1 MSSFLNGLFA
11 NRAIPSSS
19 SSSTT
24 NTSIE
29 SPSTKE
35 SRVSRHFPSSEIIT
49 SLKQVGIPVSTISD
63 ADCATCAEACSGPMN
78 MEGYPS
84 SFSID
89 TTTPLLGAI
98 KDFDYL
104 ILCSS
109 GKTDWPHDVCA
120 DLHSVPGALRQ
131 AYPKPSPSTK
141 PQRKTSIAGVL
152 PLSSP
157 CTAPTTSEEN
167 ACGGQLTV
175 AIFSSSHFSLSD
187 NDDTHSLIIL
197 PNWVLMPDVT
207 PSNLP
212 NLPLPMDLF
221 PRLPHQLIIL
231 LCSHKT
237 RDKRC
242 AIAAPILKD
251 ALVDVFE
258 SLEPAWQV
266 DSRGDEAAHSS
277 EEPLVG
283 IFNISHSGG
292 HKFAGNMILNFP
304 NGASVWYGRVM
315 PSDCERIVKETV
327 LNHRVVPELL
337 KGGFGLGT
345 LKCNALLAW

>member
-1 MSSFLNGLFA
+1 MSSFLNVVFGTRA
-11 NRAIPSSS
+11 NPSSS

-24 NTSIE
+24 STE
-29 SPSTKE
+29 SPSSKE

-49 SLKQVGIPVSTISD
+49 SLKEVGVPISTVSDS
-63 ADCATCAEACSGPMN
+63 DCATCAEACSGPMN

-84 SFSID
+84 SFAID

-98 KDFDYL
+98 KDYDYL

-120 DLHSVPGALRQ
+120 DVHSLPGALRQ
-131 AYPKPSPSTK
+131 AYPKPSTPID
-141 PQRKTSIAGVL
+141 PQRKPSIAGVL
-152 PLSSP
+152 PLPRP
-157 CTAPTTSEEN
+157 CTAHAAPGISGRE
-167 ACGGQLTV
+167 GQLTV
-175 AIFSSSHFSLSD
+175 AIFSSSHFSSSD
-187 NDDTHSLIIL
+187 DDDTHSLIIL

-207 PSNLP
+207 PSHLP
-212 NLPLPMDLF
+212 KLPLPIDLF

-258 SLEPAWQV
+258 SLETTWQV
-266 DSRGDEAAHSS
+266 DTRCDGAVHPS

-292 HKFAGNMILNFP
+292 HKFAGNMIINFP

-315 PSDCERIVKETV
+315 PSDCERIIKETV
-327 LNHRVVPELL
+327 LNHRVIPELL

-345 LKCNALLAW
+345 LNSNSLLAW